1 MASHDY
7 NGPIITHK
15 SSIWTTLYFT
25 FIIWKISAIAFFNI
39 SWGWVNDLWM
49 NYSLK
54 SKTHMHK
61 YLTVPAISLLLYT
74 KKKFLP
80 LYEHVSYLHLFFS
93 LHLAHPISLF
103 HFASLFGDELSLVS
117 RNGSVNNS
125 DQTMALTIRAGRQN
139 FQLID
144 H

>member
-7 NGPIITHK
+7 NRPIITHN

-39 SWGWVNDLWM
+39 SWGRVNDLWM

-61 YLTVPAISLLLYT
+61 YLTVPAIALLLYT
-74 KKKFLP
+74 KTIFTTLWACVLLTSFFQSSLSP
-80 LYEHVSYLHLFFS
+80 PHL
-93 LHLAHPISLF
+93 SLF
-103 HFASLFGDELSLVS
+103 HFASLFGDELCLVS

-125 DQTMALTIRAGRQN
+125 DQSMALTIRAGRQN